1 MLNSRT
7 RRLHCLTCS
16 LPLPAD
22 DGEHYGYQCH
32 TCVVREHE
40 LVVTLRSDPEHPD
53 VWLLAEGPVD
63 IGFSP
68 GRLS

>member
-1 MLNSRT
+1 MLTPRT
-7 RRLHCLTCS
+7 RRLTCFTCS
-16 LPLPAD
+16 LPLCAD

-32 TCVVREHE
+32 DCVVQEHE

-53 VWLLAEGPVD
+53 VWLLTDGPVD

-68 GRLS
+68 SRLR